1 MKLSHILIVSLK
13 FIILAIVYLLCIPAV
28 YFITT
33 SNSYLAHIL
42 TWGFI
47 CFIPIL
53 LIIFRKRK
61 KTYWN
66 ILGGCIVFLIIFFS
80 LPPSNNRNWN
90 KNVSI
95 LPSISIDKNLVTIGN
110 IRNFKYKTEHDYIQ
124 NYYDKT
130 FNIDNITTLDYI
142 LSYWDGNKDIAHTML
157 SFGFKN
163 NSHLCVSVETR
174 GEVDEPQT
182 GLRGLYNQYE
192 LIYILA
198 DEKDILGL
206 RTNYRKEEVYIF
218 PMNVNKEQIQKLF
231 IQIMS
236 KVQKLQ
242 THPQFYNTIKNNC
255 FTSLLNE
262 IRKITQQTIVFDW
275 RFLKNGRSDEL
286 GYERNSFITNGMSF
300 NDFKYSNHINQYIL
314 TKEIPEN
321 YSVIIRQRSDCKSGS
336 R

>member
-1 MKLSHILIVSLK
+1 M
-13 FIILAIVYLLCIPAV
+13 FN
-28 YFITT
+28 T
-33 SNSYLAHIL
+33 NS
-42 TWGFI
+42 T
-47 CFIPIL
+47 CNMS
-53 LIIFRKRK
+53 KEK
-61 KTYWN
+61 
-66 ILGGCIVFLIIFFS
+66 
-80 LPPSNNRNWN
+80 
-90 KNVSI
+90 
-95 LPSISIDKNLVTIGN
+95 
-110 IRNFKYKTEHDYIQ
+110 
-124 NYYDKT
+124 
-130 FNIDNITTLDYI
+130 
-142 LSYWDGNKDIAHTML
+142 
-157 SFGFKN
+157 
-163 NSHLCVSVETR
+163 
-174 GEVDEPQT
+174 
-182 GLRGLYNQYE
+182 
-192 LIYILA
+192 
-198 DEKDILGL
+198 KDILGL

-262 IRKITQQTIVFDW
+262 IRKITQQTIVFEW